1 MRRPSCQIQATAVRA
16 VALALA
22 LTLGTTGACAQS
34 PIIAVGPPSFQSE
47 DFPSLQ
53 SDIIDRIAATGQL
66 QPNDLPNLTRLM
78 TLESVAMLADI
89 HADMP
94 SSSMGNQLEGQIRQ
108 LWDSTEL
115 MSESVG
121 DGPLDSEA
129 LNRVQEKYIDV
140 ENACRRLESTLGEL
154 PGLSNRASA
163 HLRGLTRLNAATG
176 TVMRAIEADLSVP
189 VRRVTERQPDIESLR
204 TQTRLLSNATVGFV
218 STVKRSKLPGPRG
231 AAVARDL
238 NELFAAIQDFERL
251 VGPASSTEQIQST
264 FRAIRRQASRVEA
277 RITQL
282 GWPTDLA
289 RAWRG
294 MREMMN
300 EINDE
305 IGLPRVISRA
315 TTAIASDLPKADSIK
330 KQPARIYRGS
340 L

>member
-1 MRRPSCQIQATAVRA
+1 M
-16 VALALA
+16 
-22 LTLGTTGACAQS
+22 
-34 PIIAVGPPSFQSE
+34 
-47 DFPSLQ
+47 
-53 SDIIDRIAATGQL
+53 
-66 QPNDLPNLTRLM
+66 
-78 TLESVAMLADI
+78 
-89 HADMP
+89 
-94 SSSMGNQLEGQIRQ
+94 
-108 LWDSTEL
+108 
-115 MSESVG
+115 
-121 DGPLDSEA
+121 
-129 LNRVQEKYIDV
+129 
-140 ENACRRLESTLGEL
+140 
-154 PGLSNRASA
+154 
-163 HLRGLTRLNAATG
+163 
-176 TVMRAIEADLSVP
+176 
-189 VRRVTERQPDIESLR
+189 TERQPDIESLR

-218 STVKRSKLPGPRG
+218 ATVKSSKLPGPRG